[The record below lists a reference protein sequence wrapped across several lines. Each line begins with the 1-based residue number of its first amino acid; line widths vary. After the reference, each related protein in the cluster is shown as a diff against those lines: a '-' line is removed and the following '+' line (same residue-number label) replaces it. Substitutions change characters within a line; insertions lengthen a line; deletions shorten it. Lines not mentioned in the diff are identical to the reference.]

1 MHASN
6 CPRYQSHCLYK
17 IFLVFFFFFFAKPV
31 DAAFRMANAVEQF
44 YEGLTKLWGKIF
56 SGIGRIHCNNHW
68 TLHHPKFSQQCKK
81 EKRENSVSMSQD
93 FCAAICQLITMHSC
107 KSSSCGDTYCR
118 QFYSKE
124 RLVYVLVARVTLEVH
139 LLLRKCYSNMLC
151 CHYSCIDFEIP
162 RHIGRQY
169 DCLISRTVNF

>member
-1 MHASN
+1 MT
-6 CPRYQSHCLYK
+6 
-17 IFLVFFFFFFAKPV
+17 
-31 DAAFRMANAVEQF
+31 NAVEYF
-44 YEGLTKLWGKIF
+44 YGGPTKLWGKIF
-56 SGIGRIHCNNHW
+56 SGIVEFIATIIELYTILN
-68 TLHHPKFSQQCKK
+68 SVSSAKK

-107 KSSSCGDTYCR
+107 KSCSCGDTYCR

-139 LLLRKCYSNMLC
+139 LLLGKCYSNMLC
-151 CHYSCIDFEIP
+151 CHHSCIDYEIP

-169 DCLISRTVNF
+169 DCLIFRTVSF